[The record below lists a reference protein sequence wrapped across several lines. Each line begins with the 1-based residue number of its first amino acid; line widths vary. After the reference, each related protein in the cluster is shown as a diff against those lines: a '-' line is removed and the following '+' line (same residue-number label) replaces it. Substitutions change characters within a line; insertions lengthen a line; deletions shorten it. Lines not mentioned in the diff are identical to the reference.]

1 MLATLAYTMNTA
13 PPKGRGTAR
22 APDSRFLDWQREPS
36 DDGWSQDT
44 PTPPLRTQLQ
54 IDTAR
59 SVITTNQS
67 PDVPFTQSI
76 NPYRGCEHGCVY
88 CFARPSH
95 AYLGLSPGLDFET
108 RLAWK
113 PEAASLLRAELSARG
128 YRCSPIALGVNTDAY
143 QPVERQLG
151 VTREILKVLA
161 ECHHPVVIITKSA
174 LIERDLDILGPMA
187 REGLVQV
194 MVSVTTLVAELARTL
209 EPRATAPHRRLRT
222 IRTLAEGGLPVGV
235 LFAPL
240 IPALNDEEME
250 TILSASRAQGAST
263 AGYGVLRLPREVGPL
278 FEHWL
283 NDHAPGRAAHVMSL
297 VRQLHDGR
305 VNDARFGERMR
316 GSGLFADLYRQRFA
330 LACKQLGLAPRH
342 LALDTQRFTPPGAD
356 RQGRLF

>member
-1 MLATLAYTMNTA
+1 MSTS
-13 PPKGRGTAR
+13 PPKGRGTTH
-22 APDSRFLDWQREPS
+22 APDSRFLDWQRSPC
-36 DDGWSQDT
+36 DDGWPQDA
-44 PTPPLRTQLQ
+44 PTPPFRTQLQ

-59 SVITTNQS
+59 RVITTNQS
-67 PDVPFTQSI
+67 PDVPFEQSI

-113 PEAASLLRAELSARG
+113 PDAATLLRAELSARR

-151 VTREILKVLA
+151 VTRDILKVLA

-187 REGLVQV
+187 RDGLVQV

-209 EPRATAPHRRLRT
+209 EPRATAPRRRLRT
-222 IRTLAEGGLPVGV
+222 IRTLAEAGVPVGV

-250 TILSASRAQGAST
+250 AVLAEASAHGACT

-278 FEHWL
+278 FERWL
-283 NDHAPGRAAHVMSL
+283 SEHAPGRAAHVMSL
-297 VRQLHDGR
+297 IRQLRGGR

-316 GSGLFADLYRQRFA
+316 GTGLFADLYRQRFA
-330 LACKQLGLAPRH
+330 LACKQRGLAPRH
-342 LALDTQRFTPPGAD
+342 VALDTGRFTPPGAD
-356 RQGRLF
+356 RQGQLF

>member
-1 MLATLAYTMNTA
+1 MSTS
-13 PPKGRGTAR
+13 PIKGRSTTHR
-22 APDSRFLDWQREPS
+22 PDSRFLDWQREPS
-36 DDGWSQDT
+36 DDGWPQDT
-44 PTPPLRTQLQ
+44 PAPPFRTQLQ
-54 IDTAR
+54 VDTAR

-67 PDVPFTQSI
+67 PDVPFDKSI

-113 PEAASLLRAELSARG
+113 PNAATLLRAELSARS

-143 QPVERQLG
+143 QPEERQLG
-151 VTREILKVLA
+151 VTREILSVLA
-161 ECHHPVVIITKSA
+161 ECHHPVMIITKSA

-194 MVSVTTLVAELARTL
+194 MVSLTTLVTELARTL
-209 EPRATAPHRRLRT
+209 EPRATAPQRRLRT
-222 IRTLAEGGLPVGV
+222 IRALTEAGVPVGV

-250 TILSASRAQGAST
+250 TVLAEASEHGART
-263 AGYGVLRLPREVGPL
+263 AGYGLLRLPREVGPL
-278 FEHWL
+278 FERWL
-283 NDHAPGRAAHVMSL
+283 AEHAPGRAAHVMSL
-297 VRQLHDGR
+297 IHQLRGGR

-316 GSGLFADLYRQRFA
+316 GTGLFADLYRQRFA

-342 LALDTQRFTPPGAD
+342 VALDTGRFTPPGAD
-356 RQGRLF
+356 RQGLLF